1 MEYYVTLYI
10 LYFFIGLTEINK
22 KGKSLGFLC
31 FICLVPL
38 FVLTAFRDFSV
49 GNDTMPYY
57 NTYLSIHMLYDLKQA
72 LLYSRMEPGYIFLN
86 YLFSSF
92 NIQYIYM
99 QIFISAFIYYSL
111 FRFLRKYSLNIG
123 LSCMVY
129 LGMRMF
135 CGPMNVVRMWI
146 ALAVLLYA
154 LDYFLSREKYL
165 ANCLVVL
172 ATMFHYSALIF
183 LFLNF
188 IYKIKIKKKYIAVLM
203 FSSLGIAAIGN
214 TFFEVL
220 TNSLGIYQGYLN
232 SKYFNYDDNIAVYIT
247 LLIDICLVGLF
258 YFLTRGKPFVDSRDI
273 SVFVYLVIISMCLD
287 IIGLTNTIMSRI
299 SGYFYISWMV
309 LLPLAVNHIRNGEK
323 KLFIYSCLAI
333 GFFLQFLVIMIYRP
347 QWYGVVP
354 YTWYF

>member
-1 MEYYVTLYI
+1 MEYYIILYI

-22 KGKSLGFLC
+22 KEKSSGFLC

-38 FVLTAFRDFSV
+38 FALTAFRDFSV

-57 NTYLSIHMLYDLKQA
+57 NTYLTIHMLDDLKQA
-72 LLYSRMEPGYIFLN
+72 FLYSRMEPGYVFVNYIFSIL
-86 YLFSSF
+86 
-92 NIQYIYM
+92 NIQYIYL
-99 QIFISAFIYYSL
+99 QIFVSMFIYYSL
-111 FRFLRKYSLNIG
+111 FIFFRKYSFNIG
-123 LSCMVY
+123 LSCMIF

-146 ALAVLLYA
+146 ALAILLYA
-154 LDYFLSREKYL
+154 LDYFLSRKKYL
-165 ANCLVVL
+165 GNCFVVL

-183 LFLNF
+183 LLLNF
-188 IYKIKIKKKYIAVLM
+188 IYKIKIKKKYIAVLI

-247 LLIDICLVGLF
+247 LLIDICLISLL
-258 YFLTRGKPFVDSRDI
+258 YFIARRKYFDSFENVSI
-273 SVFVYLVIISMCLD
+273 FFYLVIISMCLD

-299 SGYFYISWMV
+299 SGYFYISWIV
-309 LLPLAVNHIRNGEK
+309 LLPLAVNYIQNGEK

-333 GFFLQFLVIMIYRP
+333 GFFLQFLVVMIYRP